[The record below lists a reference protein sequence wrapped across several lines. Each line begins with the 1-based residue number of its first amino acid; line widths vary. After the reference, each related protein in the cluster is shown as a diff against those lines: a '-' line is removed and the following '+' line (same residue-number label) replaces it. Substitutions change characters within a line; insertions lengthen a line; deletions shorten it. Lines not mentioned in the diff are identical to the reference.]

1 MSDMDAA
8 RDIVGVSLLLTG
20 GVAAGALLQG
30 LGMSAGWALGLCFTL
45 PPLLAAAGWL
55 LWRTRRRGW
64 LAALLAMLGLWLL
77 LTESRCDALSPGPG
91 PVERFGQRCKQGF
104 TALADSIPF
113 EHPETGPI
121 VKALTTGDRSD
132 LSRETVAMFRS
143 SGASH
148 ILALSGLHLGIL
160 YAILAFFSGVAGGS
174 RTGRAVRYGLIV
186 GLSGIY
192 VFITG
197 ASPSLVRAFLF
208 IFLFETARLTRRK
221 TDLLG
226 SLCGALTL
234 QLAFHPGAITSV
246 GFQLSYLA
254 MTGIA
259 LLYPPLKRLYPGE
272 EGRLKNPTR
281 YIWNAAALSIACQAT
296 TAPLAWWRFRTF
308 PRYFLLTNLLAL
320 PLTSLVM
327 GSAAFTLFAAAFGW
341 YPAILTKATD
351 ALVHGL
357 VWVLTVISG
366 M

>member
-1 MSDMDAA
+1 MDAA
-8 RDIVGVSLLLTG
+8 RDIVGVSLFLTG

-30 LGMSAGWALGLCFTL
+30 LGIPAGWALALCFSL
-45 PPLLAAAGWL
+45 PVLMVGTGWL
-55 LWRTRRRGW
+55 LWRSRRRGL
-64 LAALLAMLGLWLL
+64 LAALLVMLGLWLF
-77 LTESRCDALSPGPG
+77 LTESRYDAIKPGPG
-91 PVERFGQRCKQGF
+91 PVERLGQRCKAGF
-104 TALADSIPF
+104 VALADSIPF
-113 EHPETGPI
+113 EDPQTGPV

-132 LSRETVAMFRS
+132 LSRETVAVFRS

-160 YAILAFFSGVAGGS
+160 YAILAFFSGAAGGS
-174 RTGRAVRYGLIV
+174 RAGRVLRYGLIV
-186 GLSGIY
+186 GLSGSY

-208 IFLFETARLTRRK
+208 IFLSETARLTRRE
-221 TDLLG
+221 TRLLG

-272 EGRLKNPTR
+272 EGRWKSPAR
-281 YIWNAAALSIACQAT
+281 YIWNAAALTISCQAT

-327 GSAAFTLFAAAFGW
+327 GAAALSLFAAALGC
-341 YPAILTKATD
+341 YPTIIIKATD